1 MKYSLSE
8 MKMTVDGIN
17 NLIIFQQIFAEVHRR
32 DNAVLESRMLSSV
45 SFTFEGSFCS
55 Q

>member
-8 MKMTVDGIN
+8 MKIIVDGIN
-17 NLIIFQQIFAEVHRR
+17 NLIIFQQILTEVHRR
-32 DNAVLESRMLSSV
+32 DNTVLESRMLSNV